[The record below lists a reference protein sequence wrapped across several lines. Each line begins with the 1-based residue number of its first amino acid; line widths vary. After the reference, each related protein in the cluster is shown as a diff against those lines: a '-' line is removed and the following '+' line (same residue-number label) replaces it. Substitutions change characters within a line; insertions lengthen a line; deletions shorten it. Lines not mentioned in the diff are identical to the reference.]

1 MDINNHNTSPAGIQ
15 VNTVVLT
22 FTLVAGLVVFLRLFT
37 RLLLSRMAGLEDLCI
52 CIAMTLSLVLTV
64 KTSEQVMHGLG
75 RHQSQLS
82 KDERLTF
89 LKTKLRNSV
98 LYMTLLGRIDA
109 LIKPLTERQAFWTNL
124 WVYSAALTIIKVSI
138 LIQYLRIFPVRRF
151 QKYCFL
157 ILGVVIAYGSWT
169 VFGNIFLCS
178 PIAFFWDK
186 SATNNGHCMDRTVV
200 WFANAGVNIALDMI
214 IFLLPLPLTRTLQI
228 SKSQRRGLLL
238 IFGLS
243 ASVATVSVIRIY
255 SLHDVAKSDDLPF
268 YSPTFATLSAVEVD
282 VGIICACL
290 PAMRP
295 LLARMMPDYFSAAAQ
310 YTNVPV
316 MLDPERQTA
325 PKRLETTTDSTRGV
339 ATRTQHVK
347 PHTVFVVT
355 PQAPRSNFSRSPSGY
370 FSLENSRPSTSSQG
384 GTLLQLSQPSHSRS
398 GSNLSVAIA
407 SAEAP
412 LNGPRF
418 QGAMDPLR
426 MSPIS
431 PPVAARGHPL
441 SSMLGPQMTDPN
453 GTSSMFSTAPRPRTL
468 ASTKPLP
475 ITPFPVNTGG

>member
-1 MDINNHNTSPAGIQ
+1 MDINDHNTSPAGIQ

-37 RLLLSRMAGLEDLCI
+37 RLLLSRMVGLEDLCI

-75 RHQSQLS
+75 RPQSELS

-89 LKTKLRNSV
+89 LK
-98 LYMTLLGRIDA
+98 
-109 LIKPLTERQAFWTNL
+109 AFWINL
-124 WVYSAALTIIKVSI
+124 WIYSIALTIIKVSI

-157 ILGVVIAYGSWT
+157 VLGVVIAYGSWT

-178 PIAFFWDK
+178 PIASFWDK
-186 SATNNGHCMDRTVV
+186 SINSNGHCIDRMVV

-214 IFLLPLPLTRTLQI
+214 IFLLPWPLTRTLQI
-228 SKSQRRGLLL
+228 SKRQRRGLFLM
-238 IFGLS
+238 FGLS
-243 ASVATVSVIRIY
+243 ASVATVSVIRLY
-255 SLHDVAKSDDLPF
+255 SLHEVTKSDDLPF
-268 YSPTFATLSAVEVD
+268 DSPAFATLSAVEVN

-316 MLDPERQTA
+316 MLDLERQT
-325 PKRLETTTDSTRGV
+325 PRKHLKSTPDSTRGV
-339 ATRTQHVK
+339 VTRTQNVK

-355 PQAPRSNFSRSPSGY
+355 PQAPRPTFSRSPSGY
-370 FSLENSRPSTSSQG
+370 FSVENSRPSTSSQG
-384 GTLLQLSQPSHSRS
+384 GTLLHSSQASHSRS
-398 GSNLSVAIA
+398 GSNFSIAIA

-412 LNGPRF
+412 LHGPRF
-418 QGAMDPLR
+418 QSAIDPLR

-431 PPVAARGHPL
+431 PPIAARVSHLP
-441 SSMLGPQMTDPN
+441 SMVGPQMRDPN
-453 GTSSMFSTAPRPRTL
+453 DTSGMFSSAPRSQTST
-468 ASTKPLP
+468 STKPLP